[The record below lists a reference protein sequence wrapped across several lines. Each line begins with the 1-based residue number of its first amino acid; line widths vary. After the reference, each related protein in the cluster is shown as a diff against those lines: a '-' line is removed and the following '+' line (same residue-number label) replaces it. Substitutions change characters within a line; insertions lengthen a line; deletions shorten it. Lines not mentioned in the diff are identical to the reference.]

1 MLNVYMNT
9 ILFFGT
15 LGDIG
20 SSSQELFVFQGD
32 FIKKYFL
39 PCIGTFCFSSCEA
52 AFSASKRLL
61 LNLRYKISTDFLLK
75 VQILG
80 MNTDAR

>member
-9 ILFFGT
+9 ILFFGA
-15 LGDIG
+15 LRDIG

-39 PCIGTFCFSSCEA
+39 PCRDI
-52 AFSASKRLL
+52 L
-61 LNLRYKISTDFLLK
+61 FLLMRSSFQCK
-75 VQILG
+75 
-80 MNTDAR
+80 